1 MFATTGGGTLFPPDF
16 CKIIDETTIDE
27 IEKTKTLYCDDFFLH
42 YLSQKYGI
50 MTKCVNYTNMRTK
63 FFRGYMKKSLDMA
76 YDSEALWEKNIKDND
91 AFVYLFDKK

>member
-1 MFATTGGGTLFPPDF
+1 
-16 CKIIDETTIDE
+16 
-27 IEKTKTLYCDDFFLH
+27 
-42 YLSQKYGI
+42 
-50 MTKCVNYTNMRTK
+50 MRTK